1 MPVAPY
7 ETESAMEAP
16 CDGHGRTLAMEALN
30 LIPVFAFDFPCLRPP
45 PRRRQRQSVSRF
57 AKAPNAGEWRRGAGH
72 PFHETPEMNGAGA
85 GKDRRGPV
93 DYPYVWSGVA
103 CWPMERGSPPPG
115 RGFREGV
122 GGAGK
127 EWR

>member
-45 PRRRQRQSVSRF
+45 PTTATTECQPVCQGPERRRMATWCGPSV
-57 AKAPNAGEWRRGAGH
+57 P
-72 PFHETPEMNGAGA
+72 
-85 GKDRRGPV
+85 
-93 DYPYVWSGVA
+93 
-103 CWPMERGSPPPG
+103 
-115 RGFREGV
+115 
-122 GGAGK
+122 
-127 EWR
+127 